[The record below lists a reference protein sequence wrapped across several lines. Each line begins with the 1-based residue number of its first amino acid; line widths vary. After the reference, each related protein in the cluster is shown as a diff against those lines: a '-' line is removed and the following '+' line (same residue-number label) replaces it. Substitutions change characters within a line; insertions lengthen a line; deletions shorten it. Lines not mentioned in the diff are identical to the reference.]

1 MPPLRQVYSRKARAA
16 PVVLAARDKL
26 AARLESD
33 LAETEA
39 AAKKKFASGDHG
51 SGVGLLNEHAYAA
64 GEAATN
70 AWRELWHE
78 LLVKFIDGRV
88 TRDEPSDEVAYLP
101 VPTPRRS
108 PPYLHLCR
116 ACDVL
121 YLSAYL
127 YTHSY
132 CILDRCAGV
141 RVHQGIGRVR

>member
-1 MPPLRQVYSRKARAA
+1 MSEWRTQWPPWQVYSRKARAA

-26 AARLESD
+26 AARLDSD

-39 AAKKKFASGDHG
+39 AAKEKFASGEHV
-51 SGVGLLNEHAYAA
+51 SGIGLLNAHAYAA

-101 VPTPRRS
+101 VPIPRR
-108 PPYLHLCR
+108 
-116 ACDVL
+116 
-121 YLSAYL
+121 
-127 YTHSY
+127 
-132 CILDRCAGV
+132 
-141 RVHQGIGRVR
+141 